1 MLLMITKINFYGD
14 KMSHF
19 AKTFFTYTDSFY
31 NAEKDELSA
40 AFYEK
45 LPLVSEERRARIERA
60 RNNATKAELLC
71 AELLRDHALSEVFGI
86 KDVKVTLNEYEKPY
100 LTDHPDKFFNLSH
113 SGRAIVCTVSDVEC
127 GVDVEN
133 ASRPH
138 DLMGIAGRFF
148 STMEQSAVMMS
159 PNPTEAFCRL
169 WTIRESYVKMR
180 GTGFSMGLKALRC
193 DFHRGKASMIENN
206 VPKTDAFFDEF
217 KHIYGYRACICTKEP
232 VEHEVKKVDLV

>member
-1 MLLMITKINFYGD
+1 
-14 KMSHF
+14 MSY
-19 AKTFFTYTDSFY
+19 AKTYYTNFSDFY
-31 NAEKDELSA
+31 AEEIINTRIS
-40 AFYEK
+40 EI
-45 LPLVSEERRARIERA
+45 SEEKQERIKTVKRTE
-60 RNNATKAELLC
+60 TKASLLAGELLIR
-71 AELLRDHALSEVFGI
+71 AALKNAHGLEN
-86 KDVKVTLNEYEKPY
+86 VKIAVDEYGKPY
-100 LTDHPDKFFNLSH
+100 LPEHPEIHFNLSH
-113 SGRAIVCTVSDVEC
+113 SGNIAVCTVSDVEC

-217 KHIYGYRACICTKEP
+217 KHIYGYRACICTKAP